1 MTLPPMVLS
10 SVLLSAG
17 LLSSGLLTGC
27 GLGYSPDKN
36 LLRIEGPVH
45 FVDGY
50 PAISEDG
57 LVNVVVEIPS
67 GTLAKWE
74 VDKNDGS
81 LAWQFEDGA
90 PRVVR
95 FLGYPGNYGM
105 VPRTYLPK
113 SEGGDGDPLDVL
125 VLGDAL
131 ERGSL
136 LPVRLIGVLEMLD
149 RGEQDDKLIAV
160 ALGTPFEKIT
170 SIDELDE
177 GFPGAS
183 EIIRTW
189 FESYKGP
196 GKIKAE
202 GFSGPDRALEILEA
216 AKSAYAEARIALA
229 AAPPSR
235 L

>member
-1 MTLPPMVLS
+1 MASPFAMFAITVAA
-10 SVLLSAG
+10 AG
-17 LLSSGLLTGC
+17 PLASC
-27 GLGYSPDKN
+27 GLGYRPDKN
-36 LLRIEGPVH
+36 LLRIEGPLH

-50 PAISEDG
+50 PAVSDDG

-74 VDKNDGS
+74 VDKGDGA
-81 LAWQFEDGA
+81 LAWQFEDGG

-131 ERGSL
+131 ERGSIR
-136 LPVRLIGVLEMLD
+136 PVRLIGVLEMLD

-160 ALGTPFEKIT
+160 AAGTPFEKVA
-170 SIDELDE
+170 SMEELDE

-183 EIIRTW
+183 EIISIW

-196 GKIKAE
+196 GKIKVE
-202 GFSGPDRALEILEA
+202 GFSGPDRANEILEA
-216 AKSAYAEARIALA
+216 AKAAYAEAQIALA
-229 AAPPSR
+229 SGVLDSGR
-235 L
+235 

>member
-1 MTLPPMVLS
+1 MSATLLAAGLMAAGLFASCFPS
-10 SVLLSAG
+10 YRSAG
-17 LLSSGLLTGC
+17 
-27 GLGYSPDKN
+27 N
-36 LLRIEGPVH
+36 VLRIEGPEH

-50 PAISEDG
+50 PAMSEDG
-57 LVNVVVEIPS
+57 LVNVVVEIPA

-74 VDKNDGS
+74 VNKDDGA
-81 LAWQFEDGA
+81 LAWQFEDDA

-125 VLGDAL
+125 ILGDAL
-131 ERGSL
+131 ERGSI

-160 ALGTPFEKIT
+160 ASGTPFEKVV
-170 SIDELDE
+170 SIEGLDE
-177 GFPGAS
+177 SFPGATA
-183 EIIRTW
+183 IIQTW

-202 GFSGPDRALEILEA
+202 GFSGPERAMEILEA
-216 AKSAYAEARIALA
+216 AKAAYAEAQIALA
-229 AAPPSR
+229 AVGD
-235 L
+235 